1 MAALVGDA
9 LGALGFGDEFG
20 FVVDAADDAVE
31 DEDAQDDDDGLE
43 RAVGLAQGFAER
55 RALAL
60 PAQAALDPPGLVVG
74 VDGVLLQL
82 RVGCVSRLNSRQARW

>member
-1 MAALVGDA
+1 MAALVGDV
-9 LGALGFGDEFG
+9 LGARGFGDEFG
-20 FVVDAADDAVE
+20 FVVDAADDAVD

-55 RALAL
+55 WARAL
-60 PAQAALDPPGLVVG
+60 PAQAALDSPGLVVG